1 MPSIQPLLS
10 LRNLLRL
17 DAVVTLAS
25 GPLLLLISDPLAQLT
40 LINRAVLMIA
50 ALLLVP
56 IGLFIMSIA
65 RLSVIPY
72 RGAMTIVTINVIWVV
87 ASLALPF
94 AGLISPNATG
104 WALLIAQAA
113 IVTATAALQYS
124 VANHQPDRA

>member
-40 LINRAVLMIA
+40 LIDRAVLMIA

-56 IGLFIMSIA
+56 IALFIMSIA

-87 ASLALPF
+87 VSLALPF